1 MPKKDYNRYDILRNT
16 DGTTD
21 MMPFVVLPQNSSD
34 KYEYWNTTTSRMDR
48 ISQKYYGNPFYD
60 FLILYANKIYL
71 NEFDI
76 PDNALIRIPFPL
88 QKALSDYNAAL
99 QNVKNKKS

>member
-1 MPKKDYNRYDILRNT
+1 MAYPDYNRYEILKKSN
-16 DGTTD
+16 GTTD
-21 MMPFVVLPQNSSD
+21 AMPFVNLPINVSD
-34 KYEYWNTTTSRMDR
+34 KYEYWNSTYSRLDK

-76 PDNALIRIPFPL
+76 PDGALIRIPFPL
-88 QKALSDYNAAL
+88 NKAKADYEAAL
-99 QNVKNKKS
+99 TAYEK

>member
-1 MPKKDYNRYDILRNT
+1 MPYQDYNRYEILKNT
-16 DGTTD
+16 NGTTD
-21 MMPFVVLPQNSSD
+21 QMPFINLPTNPSD
-34 KYEYWNTTTSRMDR
+34 KFEYWNTEYSRLDK

-76 PDNALIRIPFPL
+76 PDGALIRIPFPL
-88 QKALSDYNAAL
+88 IKAKADYEAAL
-99 QNVKNKKS
+99 QAYKK